1 MYDWL
6 PFQALPP
13 YLGGKRRLAQL
24 VLALLASVLP
34 PDRWGT
40 STFVDAF
47 LGGGSVSLLAKGRGF
62 RVICNDLA
70 LRATAI
76 GHGLIANNSTKLRIA
91 DVAMLL
97 QEPSAPYQTLA
108 ADCYSP
114 SVLPLAHARV
124 VDRALANLAAL
135 PEPVR
140 SLAIVLLVKWLLRIQ
155 PMSLIRGT
163 DAKAAH
169 EGDFDQVSPRRL
181 GHYMKADKLLA
192 VDAWLGLAEDV
203 NLGIFP
209 GQGRAYQLDVF
220 EFLAQIEGD
229 VVYLDP
235 PYPGTTSYEREYAV
249 LDDLLEGEKRPTSG
263 FSRSADLLT
272 DLFRACEHIPIWLIS
287 LNNAVLDQAELEE
300 LVHRHRKNVTCLAI
314 PYRHLTSIA
323 SEKKNEE
330 NREYIVLAT
339 N

>member
-1 MYDWL
+1 MKGPHFFD
-6 PFQALPP
+6 ALPA
-13 YLGGKRRLAQL
+13 YIGGKRRLTPL
-24 VLALLASVLP
+24 IFASLGSRVP
-34 PDRWGT
+34 PSSWRGL
-40 STFVDAF
+40 TFADPF
-47 LGGGSVSLLAKGRGF
+47 LGGGSVSLAAKAHGF
-62 RVICNDLA
+62 RVLCNDLA
-70 LRATAI
+70 LRSAAI
-76 GHGLIANNSTKLRIA
+76 GHGLIENSSVKLSTA
-91 DVAMLL
+91 HMAMLL
-97 QEPSAPYQTLA
+97 QEPNGPYRTLA

-124 VDRALANLAAL
+124 VDRVVANLALL
-135 PEPVR
+135 PEPIR
-140 SLAIVLLVKWLLRIQ
+140 SLAIVLLVKWVLRIQ

-163 DAKAAH
+163 DARAAY

-181 GHYMKADKLLA
+181 GHYMKAGKLLK
-192 VDAWLGLAEDV
+192 VDAWLSLAAEV
-203 NLGIFP
+203 NLGVFP
-209 GQGRAYQLDVF
+209 GQGRAYQLDAF
-220 EFLAQIEGD
+220 EFLAQVEGD

-263 FSRSADLLT
+263 FSRSLDLLT
-272 DLFRACEHIPIWLIS
+272 DLFKACEHIPIWLLS
-287 LNNAVLDQAELEE
+287 LNNAVLDQTELEE

>member
-1 MYDWL
+1 MGSWK
-6 PFQALPP
+6 PFRALPP

-24 VLALLASVLP
+24 VLALLTEVLP
-34 PDRWGT
+34 PDRWA
-40 STFVDAF
+40 SRTFVDPF

-62 RVICNDLA
+62 LVLCNDLA
-70 LRATAI
+70 LRSAAI
-76 GHGLIANNSTKLRIA
+76 GHGLIANSSAKLSSA

-97 QEPSAPYQTLA
+97 QEPDGPYEALA
-108 ADCYSP
+108 EDCYSP

-124 VDRALANLAAL
+124 VDRVVANLASL

-140 SLAIVLLVKWLLRIQ
+140 SLAIVLLMKWILRIQ

-181 GHYMKADKLLA
+181 GHYMKADKLLE
-192 VDAWLGLAEDV
+192 VRAWLSLAEEV
-203 NLGIFP
+203 NLGVFP

-220 EFLAQIEGD
+220 EFLAQVEGD

-272 DLFRACEHIPIWLIS
+272 DLFVACEHIPIWLLS
-287 LNNAVLDQAELEE
+287 LNNAVLDQKALED
-300 LVHRHRKNVTCLAI
+300 LVGRHRKNVRCLAI